1 MLNSAQCTVIMPKKF
16 GVSLDDKVA
25 NGIERPLE
33 YGDSRS
39 ERLEELVAGGL
50 KAEELCDE
58 FDLEYDNRREFQN
71 LITQAFLALDQDQS
85 QDSN

>member
-1 MLNSAQCTVIMPKKF
+1 MPKKF
-16 GVSLDDKVA
+16 GVSLDDEVA
-25 NGIERPLE
+25 DGIERPLE

-58 FDLEYDNRREFQN
+58 FDLEYDNRQEFQN
-71 LITQAFLALDQDQS
+71 LITQAFVALDQDQS
-85 QDSN
+85 QKSS

>member
-1 MLNSAQCTVIMPKKF
+1 MPKKF

-25 NGIERPLE
+25 DGIERPLE

-58 FDLEYDNRREFQN
+58 FGLEYDNRREFQS
-71 LITQAFLALDQDQS
+71 LITQAFLALDKDQEQES
-85 QDSN
+85 S

>member
-1 MLNSAQCTVIMPKKF
+1 MPKKF

-25 NGIERPLE
+25 DGIERPLE

-39 ERLEELVAGGL
+39 EREELVAGGL

-58 FDLEYDNRREFQN
+58 FDLEYNNRREFQN

>member
-1 MLNSAQCTVIMPKKF
+1 MPKKF

-25 NGIERPLE
+25 DGIERPLE

-58 FDLEYDNRREFQN
+58 FGLEYDNRREFQS
-71 LITQAFLALDQDQS
+71 LITQAFLALDKDREQES
-85 QDSN
+85 T

>member
-1 MLNSAQCTVIMPKKF
+1 MPKKF

-25 NGIERPLE
+25 DGIERPLE

-58 FDLEYDNRREFQN
+58 FGLEYNNRREFQS
-71 LITQAFLALDQDQS
+71 LITQAFLALDKDREQES
-85 QDSN
+85 S

>member
-1 MLNSAQCTVIMPKKF
+1 MPKKF

-25 NGIERPLE
+25 DGIERPLE

-58 FDLEYDNRREFQN
+58 FGLEYDNRREFQS
-71 LITQAFLALDQDQS
+71 LITQAFLALDKDREQES
-85 QDSN
+85 S